1 MMFEL
6 IIIDERIYL
15 VNQNNKLKK
24 TKFGNMSN
32 YFKNQLLDINYSRG
46 GFASSNNYSKK
57 VYSEH

>member
-32 YFKNQLLDINYSRG
+32 YFKNQL
-46 GFASSNNYSKK
+46 SNIKLFQ
-57 VYSEH
+57 